1 MQDLW
6 SPVLEMPSGWP
17 TTSQQPSNG
26 VSVEALELDRITNT
40 SLTSGCLR
48 FVSLDR
54 DYSCLSIRVETDNSK
69 CAPVTP

>member
-1 MQDLW
+1 MQDLR

-17 TTSQQPSNG
+17 TTSLQPCDG
-26 VSVEALELDRITNT
+26 VSVEIDGPDKTTNT

-54 DYSCLSIRVETDNSK
+54 DYSHLSIRVKTIIVN
-69 CAPVTP
+69 AHL